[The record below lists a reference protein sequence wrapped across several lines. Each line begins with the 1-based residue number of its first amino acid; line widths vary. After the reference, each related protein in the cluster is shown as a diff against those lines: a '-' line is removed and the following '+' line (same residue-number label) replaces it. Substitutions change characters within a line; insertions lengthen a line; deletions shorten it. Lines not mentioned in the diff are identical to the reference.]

1 MKELWQG
8 MKARHEL
15 RHQGGVSRAA
25 SHVVWGGVEAPSSQ
39 SNTSSPASCEAGSG
53 SQGPSVHGMEQ
64 GPDHVGDVIFLPSSS
79 SCGSENSASPSR
91 KAGVSKI
98 FRSQDAVERLEG
110 IRSSESSAH
119 CSDRNLRDS
128 LRHGSQPNSL
138 CTTEEHG
145 RHQVAHNAAQHD
157 EGAASSSQ
165 AADANSIPA
174 ESEAAPVEPSK
185 KERLRPRKAK
195 RMQGK
200 LLAEIVFRAQN
211 DTLERKERAEALFL
225 NETLD
230 NPALLDYASK
240 VLLCLRSE
248 ASKRSDR
255 GEDPALT
262 AARLF
267 LPGGEPLLDANSDL
281 PIEKVYHEFVNK
293 LALNVYDGDGDAA
306 VYASTGSAAF
316 GMATDVAVSEGRG
329 SQGIG
334 SQRSGV
340 QVCGGTATECFSVD
354 I

>member
-1 MKELWQG
+1 

-15 RHQGGVSRAA
+15 RHQGLEPT

-53 SQGPSVHGMEQ
+53 SQGPSVRGMEQ

-79 SCGSENSASPSR
+79 SCGSDGPDVASPSG

-98 FRSQDAVERLEG
+98 LRRRDAVERLEG
-110 IRSSESSAH
+110 IR
-119 CSDRNLRDS
+119 
-128 LRHGSQPNSL
+128 
-138 CTTEEHG
+138 TEEQG
-145 RHQVAHNAAQHD
+145 RHQVARNAAQHD

-174 ESEAAPVEPSK
+174 VSEAAPAEPSK

-293 LALNVYDGDGDAA
+293 LALNVYDGDGDPA
-306 VYASTGSAAF
+306 VCASTGSTAC
-316 GMATDVAVSEGRG
+316 GMATDVVLEGGG

-334 SQRSGV
+334 TQRSGV
-340 QVCGGTATECFSVD
+340 QVCGDRATECFSVD